1 MRTSLSRP
9 SETYSPLYFL
19 TSLGA
24 GGLAVSFFMWL
35 MHWVRHPG
43 RSVPVFED
51 IIAAFSTG
59 GGMERV
65 MIGVAVAGIAFYA
78 FLNVKYLVWNMSR
91 YLSWR
96 QTEAYT
102 RLCASNAQ
110 TQLMALPLAW
120 AMSVNVCFILGMVFV
135 PGLWSV
141 VEFLFPLALV
151 AFLII
156 GAVAFRMLGAFLG
169 RVLTAGGFSCASNNS
184 FAQALP
190 AFALAMIGVG
200 LAAPAGLSATPLVA
214 GVGLVLSTF
223 FLVATLIIAGLA
235 LVLGVR
241 ALLENGA
248 SIETAPTLSV
258 FVPLLTIIGILALRQ
273 GHGLDEHFAL
283 ASGGADRLMLLS
295 RYLSA
300 QVLFALLTGI
310 VLKRLGY
317 AARFIFGK
325 DASVG
330 SYALVCPGVALSV
343 MIHFWLNRGMVD
355 AGLIAKFSAGYWMIS
370 AVAVAVQVATMR
382 LVYILNRKHF

>member
-110 TQLMALPLAW
+110 TQLSWPCRW
-120 AMSVNVCFILGMVFV
+120 
-135 PGLWSV
+135 PG
-141 VEFLFPLALV
+141 P
-151 AFLII
+151 
-156 GAVAFRMLGAFLG
+156 
-169 RVLTAGGFSCASNNS
+169 
-184 FAQALP
+184 
-190 AFALAMIGVG
+190 
-200 LAAPAGLSATPLVA
+200 
-214 GVGLVLSTF
+214 
-223 FLVATLIIAGLA
+223 
-235 LVLGVR
+235 
-241 ALLENGA
+241 
-248 SIETAPTLSV
+248 
-258 FVPLLTIIGILALRQ
+258 
-273 GHGLDEHFAL
+273 
-283 ASGGADRLMLLS
+283 
-295 RYLSA
+295 
-300 QVLFALLTGI
+300 
-310 VLKRLGY
+310 
-317 AARFIFGK
+317 
-325 DASVG
+325 
-330 SYALVCPGVALSV
+330 
-343 MIHFWLNRGMVD
+343 
-355 AGLIAKFSAGYWMIS
+355 
-370 AVAVAVQVATMR
+370 
-382 LVYILNRKHF
+382 